1 MISLI
6 VAAFK
11 NEELTEKCIKS
22 ILRQTFE
29 NIEIILV
36 DECASEKMKDVM
48 GKINDERLK
57 LFLFNEKNSWGVG
70 RARNF
75 GASKAT
81 GDTLLFTD
89 SDAEMHSNFI
99 EEIMKVFEEHDPD
112 AISGL
117 PVAPKREE
125 TDFLS
130 YLLGV
135 EYEARIRAIGEG
147 FVSICSGT
155 CFAVKK
161 EAFEDIGGF
170 IETQTVGED
179 WFFSQVAEQ
188 KGYKIWHTNKAKII
202 VFKWESFWKYLKK
215 QRIYAKYRVYHAKK
229 FKHTT
234 DEYPLMK
241 TDYSKYNLKEK
252 IVFPFFWIIR
262 ASVWLLGMIFGIFY
276 YVILRRSVT

>member
-1 MISLI
+1 MVEPTVSVI
-6 VAAFK
+6 
-11 NEELTEKCIKS
+11 LTYLDKP
-22 ILRQTFE
+22 L
-29 NIEIILV
+29 
-36 DECASEKMKDVM
+36 DECVWSIRNQTYDNVELIQGTESDFGIKEKKGIGWVR
-48 GKINDERLK
+48 NRLSQRS
-57 LFLFNEKNSWGVG
+57 NGQI
-70 RARNF
+70 
-75 GASKAT
+75 
-81 GDTLLFTD
+81 LLFMD
-89 SDAEMHSNFI
+89 SDAEMYPNFI
-99 EEIMKVFEEHDPD
+99 EEIMKIFEEHNPD

-147 FVSICSGT
+147 FVSVGSGT
-155 CFAVKK
+155 CLAVRRK
-161 EAFEDIGGF
+161 AFEDIGGF
-170 IETQTVGED
+170 IETKTVGED
-179 WFFSQVAEQ
+179 WAMSAEFE
-188 KGYKIWHTNKAKII
+188 KRGYKIWHTNKAKVVIY
-202 VFKWESFWKYLKK
+202 KWETFWKYLKK
-215 QRIYAKYRVYHAKK
+215 QFKYSHYRIFHAKK

-252 IVFPFFWIIR
+252 IVFPFFWSIR